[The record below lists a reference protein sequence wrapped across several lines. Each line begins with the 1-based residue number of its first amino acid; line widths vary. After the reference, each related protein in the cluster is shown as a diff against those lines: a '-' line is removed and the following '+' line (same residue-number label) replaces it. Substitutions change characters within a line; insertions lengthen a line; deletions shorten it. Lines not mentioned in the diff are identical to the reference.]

1 VLNGRHE
8 AIDVQPTTHE
18 KIFARGEGDNNKKIH
33 QKNADNGRLCRHWQ
47 ITKVQ
52 FMGSVLNHATVFFS

>member
-1 VLNGRHE
+1 VLNGSHE
-8 AIDVQPTTHE
+8 AIDIQPTTHE
-18 KIFARGEGDNNKKIH
+18 KIFACGEGSKKKKIH
-33 QKNADNGRLCRHWQ
+33 QNNADNGRLCRHWQ